1 MKRTTK
7 HVALDVHQ
15 ANQECVGP
23 GGERTGDRTDPQ
35 QIGSLVIT
43 VRRPV
48 TRNAHRCPRTIL
60 HAPKSIPSRPGPYP
74 WVAIEDERVS
84 RTSRL
89 AIRVA
94 SWRV

>member
-1 MKRTTK
+1 MEVSKSHDPQQGAALMKRTTK

-60 HAPKSIPSRPGPYP
+60 
-74 WVAIEDERVS
+74 
-84 RTSRL
+84 
-89 AIRVA
+89 
-94 SWRV
+94 